1 MPEIHASEQN
11 GNRQQKLFPK
21 LLYIMWHYRAI
32 KKMVLQ
38 NKMMHCP
45 IITLCKK
52 AAHPTL
58 ESPAPATHFFRFPRT
73 TQLQK
78 TRGFAGL
85 TSCFHKNVSTPKIIY
100 HFVGSLSIVLSAVSL
115 KR

>member
-1 MPEIHASEQN
+1 
-11 GNRQQKLFPK
+11 
-21 LLYIMWHYRAI
+21 
-32 KKMVLQ
+32 V
-38 NKMMHCP
+38 HCP

-52 AAHPTL
+52 AARPTL

-85 TSCFHKNVSTPKIIY
+85 TLCFHKNVYPLLK
-100 HFVGSLSIVLSAVSL
+100 SLFSNNVLAMVFISEPVKSEVFALYFEVAFSFHNNF
-115 KR
+115 

>member
-1 MPEIHASEQN
+1 MSVIQFKSGHS
-11 GNRQQKLFPK
+11 
-21 LLYIMWHYRAI
+21 
-32 KKMVLQ
+32 
-38 NKMMHCP
+38 P

-52 AAHPTL
+52 AARPTL

-85 TSCFHKNVSTPKIIY
+85 TSCFHKKVYPKFKNPISKD
-100 HFVGSLSIVLSAVSL
+100 G
-115 KR
+115 R